1 MNLVI
6 IISLAIL
13 ILLVSFLL
21 FFLLKKSQ
29 KSIEDEKILD
39 EKLESTVNKVFG
51 MTANKIAY
59 QSKNILQSEQDLLKT
74 DLANKQA
81 TIEKLVKQLQEDLEQ
96 RQKEIR
102 EIEKQQIDK
111 IGRVATAIEDHRVL
125 TKDLKVSTEKL
136 AKI

>member
-59 QSKNILQSEQDLLKT
+59 QSKNILQS
-74 DLANKQA
+74 
-81 TIEKLVKQLQEDLEQ
+81 
-96 RQKEIR
+96 
-102 EIEKQQIDK
+102 
-111 IGRVATAIEDHRVL
+111 
-125 TKDLKVSTEKL
+125 
-136 AKI
+136 